1 MTTIPI
7 KNLFFGTILAIS
19 ATITAAGLIGEWYA
33 YATMVPAGAILGWK
47 LAERV

>member
-1 MTTIPI
+1 MTTI

-19 ATITAAGLIGEWYA
+19 GGITAAGLTGEWYA
-33 YATMVPAGAILGWK
+33 FAILVPTGAILGWK